1 MDDPTPPSRPP
12 RRAARAV
19 SAPVIAVQPAAV
31 FLAALV
37 LAALMLAGHARAGAS
52 PPSIAQIVQAEI
64 RPGWRGADGQHIA
77 ALHLRLA
84 EGWRTYWRIPGQ
96 AGIAPQLD
104 WSRSQNVASVTAHWP
119 RPAVFDQDG
128 YNSVGYAGELV
139 LPLTLTPRDPA
150 RPMALVGDLT
160 VGLCRD
166 VCIPA
171 DLSVSQP
178 LRGNGAHDPVIAA
191 ALERRPE
198 PARAAGLSRATC
210 QIRPDERGVELTL
223 RITMPQLHREE
234 HVVMELPGTNYWVSD
249 SHTRRESAE
258 LVATARISAPQRG
271 PVSISRDQL
280 AFTIITPDRLY
291 EHRGCT
297 GG

>member
-1 MDDPTPPSRPP
+1 MDDPTPPSRTP
-12 RRAARAV
+12 RRAVHAV
-19 SAPVIAVQPAAV
+19 SAPVVAMRPAAV
-31 FLAALV
+31 FLVTLV
-37 LAALMLAGHARAGAS
+37 LAALMLAGNARAGAT

-64 RPGWRGADGQHIA
+64 RPGWRGADGQRIV

-119 RPAVFDQDG
+119 RPVVFDQDG

-150 RPMALVGDLT
+150 RPMALLGDLT

-171 DLSVSQP
+171 DLSVSLP
-178 LRGNGAHDPVIAA
+178 LRGNGGDDPVIAA

-198 PARAAGLSRATC
+198 PAHAAGLRRATC
-210 QIRPDERGVELTL
+210 QVRPDERGVELTL
-223 RITMPQLHREE
+223 RITVPQLHREE

-249 SHTRRESAE
+249 SRTRREGAE
-258 LVATARISAPQRG
+258 LVATARIRAPQRG
-271 PVSISRDQL
+271 PVSISRDRL
-280 AFTIITPDRLY
+280 AFTIITPERMI
-291 EHRGCT
+291 EQQGCS